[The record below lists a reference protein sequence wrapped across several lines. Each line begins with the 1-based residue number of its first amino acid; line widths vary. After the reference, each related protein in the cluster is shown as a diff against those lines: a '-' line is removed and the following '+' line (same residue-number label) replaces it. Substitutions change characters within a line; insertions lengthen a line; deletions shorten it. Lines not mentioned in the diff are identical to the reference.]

1 MTVAAGPFKVL
12 TVTDGRSIMSLEIRR
27 PAPFGREAA
36 ANGTAQVSG
45 AAKTAVR
52 IGRSPA
58 LQKERWT
65 IGQPTIPIS
74 QRRLDGPTNRYR
86 LLSRSLKSGRSATST
101 VRYTLAPNQRACWPV
116 RTAVKIGYGY
126 ELLRITPRPA
136 AGTLE
141 VPGWCCT
148 LS

>member
-65 IGQPTIPIS
+65 IGPPTIPIS
-74 QRRLDGPTNRYR
+74 QRRLAGLATRYPLPT
-86 LLSRSLKSGRSATST
+86 RSPQPGRSATPT
-101 VRYTLAPNQRACWPV
+101 LRYTLAQHQRTCWPV
-116 RTAVKIGYGY
+116 R
-126 ELLRITPRPA
+126 
-136 AGTLE
+136 
-141 VPGWCCT
+141 
-148 LS
+148 